1 MRRPLL
7 PVLALVLLA
16 ACGGDD
22 APGTTPPTVD
32 GSVPETG
39 PGPETNPLDVLPVA
53 EELKGAGL
61 SAPVD
66 VVRDDAGIPHIY
78 AANIPDAA
86 YAQGFMMAQDRWIE
100 MDFGRRQA
108 SGTLSEIV
116 GEFSAAA
123 TASDIRYRSHH
134 LRRTAEDGW
143 KKLTASADPEDQKL
157 VAILKSFSAGVNAWQ
172 AAARGGKYP
181 LPKGGL
187 EGYYDVS
194 SIAAWSELDCLVL
207 GELQAFQLAF
217 DANTDIARSNWEKSE
232 QTKFVGNADPQKA
245 LRVGFT
251 EDYWRFAPFDPT
263 YTVDGWKEV
272 PGSATAMKAPKKG
285 KGTKTSLPTMRSA
298 LASTQGVGLDRK
310 NDPDRGSN
318 NWVVGPKASA
328 TGNAM
333 VANDTHLSLGSPAIF
348 YLSHLSTKDGLDVMG
363 AQFPGIP
370 LVTLGMNK
378 NVGWGSTVSYIDVTD
393 VYQETVVPCTAGG
406 GQCVVFKG
414 AQVKLVPREET
425 FTIGAF
431 GRKGEPIK
439 ITYWDVPHH
448 GPIIPRIQGTGV
460 EPLGAEEL
468 SIRYTGYETGP
479 LLKAIMGLNLAKNVD
494 ESVKAVETH
503 FAYGGQ
509 NWVFAD
515 TAGNIA
521 WSQAIRVPRRPKGSK
536 PWKIMPGDGSAE
548 WDGYFDSKLAPHAKN
563 PAKNYLVTA
572 NADPV
577 GLTALNTPGA
587 QPEVAG
593 FPLYMGSDYD
603 PGTRAGRITS
613 RIKDAT
619 EGGKKV
625 DRDGMAS
632 IQADAITNWGKTWK
646 PSFGAAIDALIAEAA
661 TPGTHPDLATQVAAA
676 TPAVKAALAE
686 VKTLVDGWSFD
697 TPAGTEAGA
706 TAKQISDS
714 KATLIMA
721 AYATKLAQNTFSDE
735 TTELGVNLT
744 RAQTLKLLAQL
755 LTAPDT
761 LKTKEHAF
769 DDLRTVEVETKKI
782 TTAKSVLDAVGYIVG
797 SQGADA
803 SKWRWGAVHTLNPQF
818 FLPLEPLALKKVG
831 RHGGDGTV
839 DVASHGIEDDDY
851 TYASGAS
858 IRFVAEMD
866 PQKGPIA
873 RNVIPGGQVFD
884 PGSPHFTD
892 LYDLYVENKT
902 VDLAFRVEDVIE
914 RAKKEAEKNKIG
926 RRRFVP

>member
-1 MRRPLL
+1 
-7 PVLALVLLA
+7 VLALAVLA

-22 APGTTPPTVD
+22 SPGTTPTPAD
-32 GSVPETG
+32 GSAPDSSVVTP
-39 PGPETNPLDVLPVA
+39 NPLDALPIA
-53 EELKGAGL
+53 ETLKGAGL

-78 AANIPDAA
+78 ADNIPDAA
-86 YAQGFMMAQDRWIE
+86 YAQGFMMAQDRWME

-123 TASDIRYRSHH
+123 TQSDIRYRAHH
-134 LRRTAEDGW
+134 LRATAEAGL
-143 KKLTASADPEDQKL
+143 KKLEASSDPDDKKL
-157 VAILKSFSAGVNAWQ
+157 IAILKSFSAGVNAWQ
-172 AAARGGKYP
+172 NAARIGTYK
-181 LPKGGL
+181 LPQGGL
-187 EGYYDVS
+187 EGFYDIA
-194 SIAAWSELDCLVL
+194 SIAPWSELDCLVL

-217 DANTDIARSNWEKSE
+217 DANTDIARSNWEKQE

-245 LRVGFT
+245 LRAGFT

-272 PGSATAMKAPKKG
+272 PGSGVTAMKAPKKG
-285 KGTKTSLPTMRSA
+285 KGAKASAATLRAA

-318 NWVVGPKASA
+318 NWVVGPKAS
-328 TGNAM
+328 TSGHAM
-333 VANDTHLSLGSPAIF
+333 VANDTHLSLSSPAIF

-378 NVGWGSTVSYIDVTD
+378 NVGWGSTVSYVDVTD
-393 VYQETVVPCTAGG
+393 VYQEAVVPCTTGG
-406 GQCVVFKG
+406 GQCVTFKG
-414 AQVKLVPREET
+414 GQVKLVEREES
-425 FTIGAF
+425 FIIGAF
-431 GRKGEPIK
+431 GRKGDPIK
-439 ITYWDVPHH
+439 VKYWDVPHH
-448 GPIIPRIQGTGV
+448 GPIIPRISGTAV

-494 ESVKAVETH
+494 ESVKAVETY

-515 TAGNIA
+515 DSGNIA

-548 WDGYFDSKLAPHAKN
+548 WDGFFDSKQAPHAKN
-563 PAKNYLVTA
+563 PAKSYLVTA

-577 GLTALNTPGA
+577 GLTANNTPGQ
-587 QPEVAG
+587 QPEVGG

-613 RIKDAT
+613 RIKEAT
-619 EGGKKV
+619 EGGKKL
-625 DRDGMAS
+625 DRDAMAG
-632 IQADAITNWGKTWK
+632 IQGDAITNWGKVWK
-646 PSFGAAIDALIAEAA
+646 PSFGAALDAIAAEAA
-661 TPGTHPDLATQVAAA
+661 TPGTHPDIAALVAAA
-676 TPAVKAALAE
+676 SPQVKAALAQ
-686 VKTLVDGWSFD
+686 VKTLVDGWTFD
-697 TPAGTEAGA
+697 TPAGTEPGA
-706 TAKQISDS
+706 TPTQIADS

-721 AYATKLAQNTFSDE
+721 AYATKLAQATFSDE
-735 TTELGVNLT
+735 TTELGVSLT

-769 DDLRTVEVETKKI
+769 DDLRTAEIETKKI
-782 TTAKSVLDAVGYIVG
+782 TTARAVLDALGWVVGA
-797 SQGADA
+797 QGADPA
-803 SKWRWGAVHTLNPQF
+803 AWRWGTAHTLQPQF
-818 FLPLEPLALKKVG
+818 FLPIESLALKKVG

-851 TYASGAS
+851 SYGSGAS
-858 IRFVAEMD
+858 IRFVAEMV
-866 PQKGPIA
+866 PGKGPVA

-892 LYDLYVENKT
+892 LYDLYVQNKT
-902 VDLAFRVEDVIE
+902 VDLAFTIEDVVT
-914 RAKKEAEKNKIG
+914 RGKLEAEKNKIG

>member
-1 MRRPLL
+1 MRRSILPLL
-7 PVLALVLLA
+7 SLVVLA

-22 APGTTPPTVD
+22 SPGTVPTTPD
-32 GSVPETG
+32 SSVPDSG
-39 PGPETNPLDVLPVA
+39 PVANPLDALPIA

-61 SAPVD
+61 SGPVD

-78 AANIPDAA
+78 ADNIPDAA
-86 YAQGFMMAQDRWIE
+86 YAQGFMMAQDRWME

-108 SGTLSEIV
+108 SGTLCEIV

-123 TASDIRYRSHH
+123 VQSDIRYRAHH
-134 LRRTAEDGW
+134 LRATAEAGW
-143 KKLTASADPEDQKL
+143 KKLEASTAPDDQRL
-157 VAILKSFSAGVNAWQ
+157 VAVLKSFAAGVNAWQ
-172 AAARGGKYP
+172 VGARKGTYK
-181 LPKGGL
+181 LPQGGL
-187 EGYYDVS
+187 EGYYGIE
-194 SIAAWSELDCLVL
+194 SIAEWTPLDSLVL

-217 DANTDIARSNWEKSE
+217 DANTDIARSNWEKQE
-232 QTKFVGNADPQKA
+232 QTKFVGNADPQK
-245 LRVGFT
+245 LSRVGFT

-272 PGSATAMKAPKKG
+272 PGNPTAMLKPSKKG
-285 KGTKTSLPTMRSA
+285 KAGKLSPETMRSA

-328 TGNAM
+328 SGHAM
-333 VANDTHLSLGSPAIF
+333 VANDTHLSLSSPAIF
-348 YLSHLSTKDGLDVMG
+348 YLSHLVTKDGLDVMG

-393 VYQETVVPCTAGG
+393 VYQEAVVPCSAGG
-406 GQCVVFKG
+406 GSCVTFKG
-414 AQVKLVPREET
+414 SQVKLVEREES
-425 FTIGAF
+425 FVIGAF
-431 GRKGEPIK
+431 GRKGDPVKIK
-439 ITYWDVPHH
+439 YWDVPHH
-448 GPIIPRIQGTGV
+448 GPIIPRINGTSV

-479 LLKAIMGLNLAKNVD
+479 LLKAIIGIDLAKNAD
-494 ESVKAVETH
+494 EAVKAVESYFT
-503 FAYGGQ
+503 YGGQ

-515 TAGNIA
+515 DGGNIQ

-548 WDGYFDSKLAPHAKN
+548 WDGYFDPKLAPHAKN
-563 PAKNYLVTA
+563 PDKGYLVTA

-577 GLTALNTPGA
+577 GVTANNTPGV
-587 QPEVAG
+587 QPEVGG

-603 PGTRAGRITS
+603 PGTRASRITT
-613 RIKDAT
+613 RIKEAID
-619 EGGKKV
+619 GGKKL
-625 DRDGMAS
+625 DRDAMAS

-646 PSFGAAIDALIAEAA
+646 PSFDTAVDALIAEAA
-661 TPGTHPDLATQVAAA
+661 TPGTHPDLAALVLAA
-676 TPAVKAALAE
+676 PAPVRAALAE
-686 VKTLVDGWSFD
+686 AKTLVGGWSFD
-697 TPAGTEAGA
+697 TPAGTEQGA
-706 TAKQISDS
+706 TPKQVSDS
-714 KATLIMA
+714 QATLIMA
-721 AYATKLAQNTFSDE
+721 AYATKLAQATFGDE
-735 TTELGVNLT
+735 TAELGVTLT
-744 RAQTLKLLAQL
+744 RAQTLKLLAKL
-755 LTAPDT
+755 LTDANA
-761 LKTKEHAF
+761 LKTKETTF

-782 TTAKSVLDAVGYIVG
+782 TTARAVLDALGWIVAG
-797 SQGADA
+797 QGADV
-803 SKWRWGAVHTLNPQF
+803 SKWRWGTVHTLQPQF
-818 FLPLEPLALKKVG
+818 FLPLESLALKKVG

-851 TYASGAS
+851 SYASGAS
-858 IRFVAEMD
+858 IRFVAELD

-892 LYDLYVENKT
+892 LYDLYVQNKT
-902 VDLAFRVEDVIE
+902 VDLAFKVEDVVARGKI
-914 RAKKEAEKNKIG
+914 EAEKNKIG